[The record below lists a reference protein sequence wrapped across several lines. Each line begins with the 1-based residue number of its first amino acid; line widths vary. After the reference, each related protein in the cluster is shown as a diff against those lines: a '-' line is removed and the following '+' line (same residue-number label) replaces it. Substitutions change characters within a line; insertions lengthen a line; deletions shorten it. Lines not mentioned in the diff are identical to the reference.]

1 MLKAIRRTTILVVS
15 MGVVHAF
22 AGEGDAVETK
32 FEVFHDR
39 NDVTA
44 LSPIVELSKTIARYW
59 SVQWEGQLDAV
70 TGASRNWGRDAT
82 SGASQQVDAVSGA
95 SGRDAQGNVNP
106 EFRYGTRVGATYSNG
121 GRVFSGSLY
130 GSKENDYQSISPSI
144 SGSWDFAERNTTLSW
159 AASWFIDKMSPSGV
173 WASIGGGDKRVQS
186 YTLGLTQTLTPLT
199 LGGLTVNYI
208 RTTGY
213 IGHPYNPVSTID
225 SGVIAEALPDQKDAL
240 AMSGQIVQGWLLGE
254 KLGSVNTEYRW
265 YSDSWALRSNT
276 LTLQVSQHFTDA
288 TILRLQGRY
297 YNQTA
302 TAFSDAGQYRGTET
316 YRTADIRFYGFTSWL
331 VGAKVSSAFP
341 EDWSGWLPRRWD
353 LSYDH
358 MFRNTKGNP
367 LLYQL
372 YPSNATYQQGTARAG
387 LGWDI

>member
-1 MLKAIRRTTILVVS
+1 
-15 MGVVHAF
+15 
-22 AGEGDAVETK
+22 
-32 FEVFHDR
+32 
-39 NDVTA
+39 
-44 LSPIVELSKTIARYW
+44 
-59 SVQWEGQLDAV
+59 
-70 TGASRNWGRDAT
+70 
-82 SGASQQVDAVSGA
+82 
-95 SGRDAQGNVNP
+95 
-106 EFRYGTRVGATYSNG
+106 
-121 GRVFSGSLY
+121 
-130 GSKENDYQSISPSI
+130 
-144 SGSWDFAERNTTLSW
+144 
-159 AASWFIDKMSPSGV
+159 
-173 WASIGGGDKRVQS
+173 
-186 YTLGLTQTLTPLT
+186 
-199 LGGLTVNYI
+199 
-208 RTTGY
+208 
-213 IGHPYNPVSTID
+213 
-225 SGVIAEALPDQKDAL
+225 
-240 AMSGQIVQGWLLGE
+240 MSGQIVQGWLLGE